1 MDATRRTL
9 SDADSPTNHLL
20 SVQSSEVFDVL
31 TLLQSM
37 EMLKDVGNNPANP
50 TTLFVTHGPSAVME
64 LKEQLKYG
72 HDGNK

>member
-1 MDATRRTL
+1 MEGLR
-9 SDADSPTNHLL
+9 DSVEEFSE
-20 SVQSSEVFDVL
+20 SVQGASAKEVFDVL

-37 EMLKDVGNNPANP
+37 EMLKDVGNNPTNP